1 MQLCEAICQMEVGE
15 VLKSVE
21 DEYCEEFYRYYLHDF
36 VRIAHN
42 SQHKSPEQ
50 EEEEY
55 NVSTSGEATVK
66 VQLDAYV
73 SNTITVT
80 LEKYI

>member
-1 MQLCEAICQMEVGE
+1 MQLCEAIYQMEVGE

-21 DEYCEEFYRYYLHDF
+21 DVYCEEFYRYYLHDF

-42 SQHKSPEQ
+42 SQHKSQEQ

-55 NVSTSGEATVK
+55 NVSTSGEATVSMQNNIMCK
-66 VQLDAYV
+66 
-73 SNTITVT
+73 T
-80 LEKYI
+80 L